1 MSENQSENR
10 AVYEICL
17 EAFAGIS
24 AIMTHET
31 RNILAIINESAGF
44 LEDLVLIAGEDG
56 AVPVKNVGSMAANIA
71 AQVNRAN
78 SLMKDYNT
86 FAHSGDEVYGEVELH
101 EVLTL
106 VATLTGRKAA
116 QKSIKVSVNEGEEKR
131 LYTKPF
137 VLESLIYF
145 FLIKMYAGG
154 DSESVIDIE
163 VGVEGEGYT
172 LGFTYAGDESVAA
185 EICAMEEVQSLA
197 AALGASCGFEGNS
210 LYIKLLP
217 CRQ

>member
-1 MSENQSENR
+1 MSENQSGNR
-10 AVYEICL
+10 EVYEICL

-71 AQVNRAN
+71 SQVDRAN

-86 FAHSGDEVYGEVELH
+86 FAHSGDEIYGEVELH

-106 VATLTGRKAA
+106 VATLTRRKAA
-116 QKSIKVSVNEGEEKR
+116 QKNITVIVNEGGEKR

-145 FLIKMYAGG
+145 FLIGMYGG
-154 DSESVIDIE
+154 ADSESAIDTE
-163 VGVEGEGYT
+163 VGSEGEGLT
-172 LGFTYAGDESVAA
+172 LCFSYAGAESVAA
-185 EICAMEEVQSLA
+185 GICSMEKVQSLA
-197 AALGASCGFEGNS
+197 AALGASCGFEGNKLS
-210 LYIKLLP
+210 IKLFP